1 MDIVQFNNLNFNKL
15 FAVFECLFNIDEH
28 IYNKYYYYLFNILF
42 KNNYTHI
49 KKFFVQNITFKE
61 KKINKKGCIGF
72 INNSNF
78 CYMNSVLQ
86 SFLHTP
92 VFIKYF
98 INLDFY
104 NQKNFNT
111 NYQSLETNISLNLYT
126 PLFNDYL
133 NDTKYVNNQN
143 INSLDI
149 NSLDIKTY
157 QQVFDNL
164 CLLFLL
170 YWNDQYINNINI
182 RHFNT
187 FFDYIDKKFL
197 KTNQN
202 ITNQN
207 SSHELIYLFINEF
220 TCFSNHIVYKIT
232 EKVDNIKDNITNTNY
247 IFNTDISLSIEKDSK
262 LENCIDNYF
271 INEKIYTD
279 NILFY
284 NKQFFINQLNNIVI
298 FNIKRESYKN
308 NNYQYLDYQLEIP
321 LQINLD
327 KYFDNNNNNTNNN
340 YNLYS
345 FIEYVGNVSY
355 GHYLSY
361 CKNIDN
367 NWYKYNDNI
376 VQLVNDV
383 NNILKSNNVVLLF
396 YYKNY

>member
-1 MDIVQFNNLNFNKL
+1 
-15 FAVFECLFNIDEH
+15 
-28 IYNKYYYYLFNILF
+28 
-42 KNNYTHI
+42 
-49 KKFFVQNITFKE
+49 
-61 KKINKKGCIGF
+61 
-72 INNSNF
+72 
-78 CYMNSVLQ
+78 MN
-86 SFLHTP
+86 
-92 VFIKYF
+92 IKYF

-232 EKVDNIKDNITNTNY
+232 EKVDNINKEKIIEIFLINFDFFIMY
-247 IFNTDISLSIEKDSK
+247 IF
-262 LENCIDNYF
+262 
-271 INEKIYTD
+271 
-279 NILFY
+279 
-284 NKQFFINQLNNIVI
+284 
-298 FNIKRESYKN
+298 
-308 NNYQYLDYQLEIP
+308 
-321 LQINLD
+321 
-327 KYFDNNNNNTNNN
+327 
-340 YNLYS
+340 
-345 FIEYVGNVSY
+345 
-355 GHYLSY
+355 
-361 CKNIDN
+361 
-367 NWYKYNDNI
+367 
-376 VQLVNDV
+376 
-383 NNILKSNNVVLLF
+383 
-396 YYKNY
+396 

>member
-1 MDIVQFNNLNFNKL
+1 
-15 FAVFECLFNIDEH
+15 
-28 IYNKYYYYLFNILF
+28 
-42 KNNYTHI
+42 
-49 KKFFVQNITFKE
+49 
-61 KKINKKGCIGF
+61 
-72 INNSNF
+72 
-78 CYMNSVLQ
+78 MNSVLQ

-111 NYQSLETNISLNLYT
+111 NYYQSLKTNISLNLYT
-126 PLFNDYL
+126 LLFNDYL
-133 NDTKYVNNQN
+133 TFTIYGHNQN

-170 YWNDQYINNINI
+170 YWNDQYITDIDI
-182 RHFNT
+182 RKFYELYT
-187 FFDYIDKKFL
+187 YIDKKFSE
-197 KTNQN
+197 TNQN

-207 SSHELIYLFINEF
+207 SSHEFIYLFINEF

-232 EKVDNIKDNITNTNY
+232 EKVFNIKDNSTNTNY

-262 LENCIDNYF
+262 LEDCIDNYF
-271 INEKIYTD
+271 SNEEIYIN
-279 NILFY
+279 NIPTY

-298 FNIKRESYKN
+298 FNIKRESYQN
-308 NNYQYLDYQLEIP
+308 NSYQYLSYQLEIP

-327 KYFDNNNNNTNNN
+327 RYFDNNNNNTNNN

-345 FIEYVGNVSY
+345 FIEYIGNVRN

-383 NNILKSNNVVLLF
+383 NNILKSNHVVLLF

>member
-49 KKFFVQNITFKE
+49 KNFFVQQNFTFKE

-111 NYQSLETNISLNLYT
+111 NYQSLETYISLNLYT

-143 INSLDI
+143 INSLV
-149 NSLDIKTY
+149 IKTY

-170 YWNDQYINNINI
+170 YWNDQYINNIDI

-187 FFDYIDKKFL
+187 FFDYIYKKFL
-197 KTNQN
+197 ETNQN
-202 ITNQN
+202 INNQN

-232 EKVDNIKDNITNTNY
+232 EKVVNIKDNITNTNY

-271 INEKIYTD
+271 INEKIYKD
-279 NILFY
+279 NILIY

-345 FIEYVGNVSY
+345 FIEYVGNAKT
-355 GHYLSY
+355 GHYYSY

-367 NWYKYNDNI
+367 NWYMYNDSH
-376 VQLVNDV
+376 VKLVNI
-383 NNILKSNNVVLLF
+383 NNILKSKNVVLLF
-396 YYKNY
+396 YYKKL